1 MSLWLRVLR
10 EPGLLLYGVRGFL
23 MIVIVEYIIV
33 ILEYTPPP
41 PAQPYSKYEGPYMI
55 VPL

>member
-41 PAQPYSKYEGPYMI
+41 PNPILSMKAPT
-55 VPL
+55 

>member
-41 PAQPYSKYEGPYMI
+41 PPNPILSMKAPT
-55 VPL
+55 